1 MALCTLPIRTERLE
15 IVQVTEEHLTPRYVG
30 WLNDP
35 EVVRYSEQRFTT
47 HTLESCRA
55 YLESFAGTDNLFLA
69 LIADPEP
76 LGHIGNMTAYVDRHG
91 VVDVGILIGERA
103 VWGHGYGSEAW
114 QAVCRALIE
123 GGARKITAGTLSVN
137 KGMLAVMER
146 SGMVPDGRRVR
157 QSLVDGAPVD
167 VVHAALFADPE
178 GPRPDA

>member
-1 MALCTLPIRTERLE
+1 MALCTLPIHTERLE
-15 IVQVTEEHLTPRYVG
+15 IVQVAEEHLTPRYVG

-55 YLESFAGTDNLFLA
+55 YLATFAGTDNLFLA
-69 LIADPEP
+69 LIASGS

-114 QAVCRALIE
+114 QSVCRALLE
-123 GGARKITAGTLSVN
+123 GGARKVTAGTLSVN
-137 KGMLAVMER
+137 KGMLAVMAR
-146 SGMVPDGRRVR
+146 SGMVSDGRRVR
-157 QSLVDGAPVD
+157 QSLVDGTPVD
-167 VVHAALFADPE
+167 VVHAALFADP
-178 GPRPDA
+178 